1 METARPRAV
10 GLRREGAPAPRR
22 LAELAPS
29 PKRKRERDRSL
40 RPQHWPSS
48 SRFVLNGALL
58 MRISDFIARTITQRR
73 ALVWCGV
80 AALTIVCIV
89 ILLTSLRLDSEIFN
103 VLPGKF
109 PSVQGLKIYD
119 HDFEQTRELTFALVC
134 DPQDVDKLEEFAP
147 VFAERLRGQAW
158 CARVLAGSPMTTAD
172 GIRDLQSIAVP
183 LLLNLEPSAFD
194 EAMSILQPDKIR
206 DRLRRLR
213 QQIEAGSPRPQFELS
228 FDPLGLIAP
237 ALKPFAQSTAIEQE
251 QPLTSPDRTMRIFL
265 VVTNQKSIS
274 AFECQHLMRR
284 VNEFRKTATDG
295 WDGSRPLQILVTGR
309 SAFVSEISLSMRYDV
324 VATLLGSVVLV
335 GTIFFAGFRRWLPL
349 AGMAFCLLLSCL
361 VALTAGQL
369 LFGRLS
375 MISVGFCAILV
386 GLGVDFA
393 ILTIGRYQQAR
404 ADGESHQQ
412 AIATSVAKLGRA
424 VFFGALT
431 TAVGFLAL
439 VLSGAMSFAELGV
452 LIAIGIFVAGLFM
465 CSILFLFVRDDRRS
479 TGILP
484 VGPTGIL
491 PAGATASANIE
502 SVKSLPAGKMPV
514 LRHDWLFD
522 LVARYVRGIVRRPAP
537 MLMFSCA
544 VLLLL
549 TAIGFS
555 PVPPLE
561 FETSTRS
568 LQPKN
573 IRAGHAL
580 ETIMKKMPV
589 RWEPV
594 LAIVRATN
602 SQELHDYWQKI
613 SAHWREFQAAGKIRG
628 FSTPAAL
635 CPSPTW
641 MERNRDRLRGI
652 NLQAAHQ
659 ALTETLEAEGFSV
672 EAFAP
677 AFALLDDL
685 QRMADPGMP
694 LPNWRTQLP
703 ESSSWWFLIDRYF
716 GQDPLLTTGFVMTNG
731 PLATHEQSQELQRGL
746 SVPGVPLILT
756 GWTYVLADLQPWS
769 HHQLLIIS
777 ALMAIFD
784 ISLLA
789 ILYRDVRLWLIQIIT
804 LAFGI
809 GAMIATMKLLNIHL
823 NLLNVLSFRLV
834 LAIGVD
840 YGIYVVLVWQ
850 KTHDV
855 QHDVAGVVKP
865 VLLAGLTAI
874 SGFGSLALARNPAL
888 TGLGIA
894 CAIGI
899 SWSLIATIFFTLPAM
914 AAAKPKG

>member
-1 METARPRAV
+1 
-10 GLRREGAPAPRR
+10 
-22 LAELAPS
+22 
-29 PKRKRERDRSL
+29 
-40 RPQHWPSS
+40 
-48 SRFVLNGALL
+48 
-58 MRISDFIARTITQRR
+58 MRISDFIAQTVTQRR
-73 ALVWCGV
+73 ALVWFGV
-80 AALTIVCIV
+80 LALSIACIA
-89 ILLTSLRLDSEIFN
+89 ILATSLQLDSEIFN
-103 VLPGKF
+103 VLPARF
-109 PSVQGLKIYD
+109 SSVQGLKIYD
-119 HDFEQTRELTFALVC
+119 HDFEQTRELTFALVS

-147 VFAERLRGQAW
+147 VFAERLHQQPW
-158 CARVLAGSPMTTAD
+158 CARVLAGSPMATPE

-206 DRLRRLR
+206 ERLHHLR
-213 QQIEAGSPRPQFELS
+213 EQIEAGSPRPQFELS

-265 VVTNQKSIS
+265 VVTNQTSIS

-284 VNEFRKTATDG
+284 VNEFRKTAAEG
-295 WDGSRPLQILVTGR
+295 WDGGRPLQILVTGR

-335 GTIFFAGFRRWLPL
+335 GTIFFVGFRRWLPL
-349 AGMAFCLLLSCL
+349 LGMALCLLLSCL

-393 ILTIGRYQQAR
+393 ILTIGRYHQAR
-404 ADGESHQQ
+404 ADGEPHQQ

-439 VLSGAMSFAELGV
+439 VLSGAMSFSQLGV
-452 LIAIGIFVAGLFM
+452 LIAIGIFVASLFM
-465 CSILFLFVRDDRRS
+465 CSILFLFVRKRS
-479 TGILP
+479 AI
-484 VGPTGIL
+484 
-491 PAGATASANIE
+491 AG
-502 SVKSLPAGKMPV
+502 
-514 LRHDWLFD
+514 RDWLFE
-522 LVARYVRGIVRRPAP
+522 LVRKYVRSTVRKPGPVLIV
-537 MLMFSCA
+537 SGA

-555 PVPPLE
+555 PVPPLQ
-561 FETSTRS
+561 FEASTRS

-573 IRAGHAL
+573 IRAGQAL
-580 ETIMKKMPV
+580 DTIMNKMPV

-602 SQELHDYWQKI
+602 SQELHEYWQKL
-613 SAHWREFQAAGKIRG
+613 STHWRKLQEAGKIKG

-635 CPSPTW
+635 CPSPIW
-641 MERNRDRLRGI
+641 MERNRDRLRAV
-652 NLQAAHQ
+652 NFPAARDALSQTLQS
-659 ALTETLEAEGFSV
+659 EGFSV
-672 EAFAP
+672 DAFAP

-685 QRMADPGMP
+685 QRVAVPNAP

-716 GQDPLLTTGFVMTNG
+716 GRDPLLTTGFVTTNQR
-731 PLATHEQSQELQRGL
+731 LATHAQSQELERDL
-746 SVPGVPLILT
+746 PVANVPIILT
-756 GWTYVLADLQPWS
+756 GWTYVLADLQSWS
-769 HHQLLIIS
+769 HYQLLLIS
-777 ALMAIFD
+777 ALMAMFD
-784 ISLLA
+784 LSLLA
-789 ILYRDVRLWLIQIIT
+789 ILYRDLRLWLIQVIT

-809 GAMIATMKLLNIHL
+809 GAMIASMKLLHIHL

-850 KTHDV
+850 KTRDIEHDL
-855 QHDVAGVVKP
+855 AGVVKP

-888 TGLGIA
+888 TGLGVA

-899 SWSLIATIFFTLPAM
+899 FWSLVATIFFTLPAM
-914 AAAKPKG
+914 AVAKPKR

>member
-1 METARPRAV
+1 
-10 GLRREGAPAPRR
+10 
-22 LAELAPS
+22 
-29 PKRKRERDRSL
+29 
-40 RPQHWPSS
+40 
-48 SRFVLNGALL
+48 
-58 MRISDFIARTITQRR
+58 MRISDFIAQTVTQRR
-73 ALVWCGV
+73 ALVWFGV
-80 AALTIVCIV
+80 VALTIACIA
-89 ILLTSLRLDSEIFN
+89 ILATSLQLDSEIFN
-103 VLPGKF
+103 VLPARF
-109 PSVQGLKIYD
+109 SSVQGLKIYD
-119 HDFEQTRELTFALVC
+119 HDFEQTRELTFALVSN
-134 DPQDVDKLEEFAP
+134 PQDVDKLEEFAP
-147 VFAERLRGQAW
+147 VFAERLHQQPW
-158 CARVLAGSPMTTAD
+158 CARVLAGSPMATAE

-206 DRLRRLR
+206 ERLHLLR

-265 VVTNQKSIS
+265 VVTNQTSIS
-274 AFECQHLMRR
+274 AFDCQHLMRR
-284 VNEFRKTATDG
+284 VNEFRKTAGEG
-295 WDGSRPLQILVTGR
+295 WDGRRPLQVLVTGR

-335 GTIFFAGFRRWLPL
+335 GTIFFVGFRRWLPL
-349 AGMAFCLLLSCL
+349 MGMALCLLLSCL

-393 ILTIGRYQQAR
+393 ILTIGRYHQAR
-404 ADGESHQQ
+404 ADGEPHQQ

-439 VLSGAMSFAELGV
+439 VLSGAMSFSQLGV
-452 LIAIGIFVAGLFM
+452 LIAIGIFVASLFM
-465 CSILFLFVRDDRRS
+465 CSILFLFVRERS
-479 TGILP
+479 
-484 VGPTGIL
+484 
-491 PAGATASANIE
+491 ATA
-502 SVKSLPAGKMPV
+502 G
-514 LRHDWLFD
+514 RDWLFE
-522 LVARYVRGIVRRPAP
+522 LVRKYVRSTVRKPAP
-537 MLMFSCA
+537 VLIVSGA

-555 PVPPLE
+555 PVPPLQ
-561 FETSTRS
+561 FEASTRS

-573 IRAGHAL
+573 IRASQAL
-580 ETIMKKMPV
+580 DTIMNKMPV

-602 SQELHDYWQKI
+602 SQELHEYWQKL
-613 SAHWREFQAAGKIRG
+613 SAHWRKLQAAGKIKG

-635 CPSPTW
+635 CPSPIW
-641 MERNRDRLRGI
+641 MERNRDHLRAV
-652 NLQAAHQ
+652 NFQAARDTLSQ
-659 ALTETLEAEGFSV
+659 TLEGEGFSV
-672 EAFAP
+672 DAFAP

-685 QRMADPGMP
+685 QRVADPNAP

-716 GQDPLLTTGFVMTNG
+716 GRNPLLTTGFVTTNQR
-731 PLATHEQSQELQRGL
+731 LATHAQSQELERDL
-746 SVPGVPLILT
+746 PVANVPIILT
-756 GWTYVLADLQPWS
+756 GWTYVLADLQSWS
-769 HHQLLIIS
+769 HYQLLLIS
-777 ALMAIFD
+777 ALMAMFD
-784 ISLLA
+784 LSLLA
-789 ILYRDVRLWLIQIIT
+789 ILYRDLRLWLIQVIT

-809 GAMIATMKLLNIHL
+809 GAMIASMKLLHIHL

-850 KTHDV
+850 KTRDIEHDL
-855 QHDVAGVVKP
+855 AGVVKP

-888 TGLGIA
+888 TGLGVA

-899 SWSLIATIFFTLPAM
+899 FWSLVATIFFTLPAM
-914 AAAKPKG
+914 AAAKPKRDTEIA